1 MSWDVL
7 CPALPALI
15 LETSDMA
22 SSSGMVSKDGAL
34 NDREEFEEEE
44 AKAFMDPRE
53 SMVEFM
59 RA

>member
-1 MSWDVL
+1 M